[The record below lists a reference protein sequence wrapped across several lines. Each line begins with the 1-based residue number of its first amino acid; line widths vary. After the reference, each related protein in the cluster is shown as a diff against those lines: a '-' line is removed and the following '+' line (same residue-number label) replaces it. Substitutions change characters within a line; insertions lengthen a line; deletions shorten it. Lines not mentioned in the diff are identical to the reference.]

1 MKKWY
6 CVTSSF
12 DNMGRV
18 TAAVTDV
25 IEAEECPHNSFRST
39 TRKMY
44 IMNGLKTNRKPMI
57 GSFRQK
63 KPEKNLVNDY
73 PL

>member
-25 IEAEECPHNSFRST
+25 ISQYIGQIT
-39 TRKMY
+39 TGSVDPEPAIEDFNQALY
-44 IMNGLKTNRKPMI
+44 NAGLQDIIDAK
-57 GSFRQK
+57 Q
-63 KPEKNLVNDY
+63 EQLDAW
-73 PL
+73 LAQQ